1 MRLHTHIAGWVI
13 CLLLAGTAGATTLVK
28 LSLDQMVAQSTDIVR
43 GRVSNCLAVQRGAT
57 IVTGCVV
64 RVSERL
70 KGQTAGTMSIA
81 IPGGTV
87 RGARGRN
94 IRQVIAGA
102 PDLNEKQEYLLFLWT
117 GRSGVT
123 QLIGLSQGALEIS
136 VSGGL
141 PVAQRAP
148 ISTAGFEDGQGHE
161 VDDDGVK
168 VSLDSIRQRV
178 RRLTGAQR

>member
-13 CLLLAGTAGATTLVK
+13 CWALAATAGATTLVK
-28 LSLDQMVAQSTDIVR
+28 LSVDQMVAQSTDIVR
-43 GRVSNCLAVQRGAT
+43 GRVSGCQAVQRGAA
-57 IVTGCVV
+57 IVTECVV

-70 KGQTAGTMSIA
+70 KGQNAGTMAIA

-87 RGARGRN
+87 RGVRGRN

-102 PDLNEKQEYLLFLWT
+102 PALNEKQEYLLFLWT

-136 VSGGL
+136 VSGGVQ
-141 PVAQRAP
+141 VAQRAP
-148 ISTAGFEDGQGHE
+148 IATAGFEDGQGHE

-168 VSLDSIRQRV
+168 VSLDSIRQRA
-178 RRLTGAQR
+178 RRPAEGKR